1 MMTEMLGKNEEKS
14 LINNRWLVMGHFCK
28 LKNNSIIGYIIRVD
42 IFRRVVNKISN
53 HLRKTNENLIQDCWK
68 LILKLII
75 IKHTFRKNI
84 KMVTKLQNEME
95 SLSSNLS
102 HCVCYLFKNK
112 WFFLLYVLR
121 ENSLAF
127 VFCFLLWVNIYN
139 RITNTLIVC

>member
-1 MMTEMLGKNEEKS
+1 MAGNGTC
-14 LINNRWLVMGHFCK
+14 FCK

-75 IKHTFRKNI
+75 IKYTFRKNI

-95 SLSSNLS
+95 S
-102 HCVCYLFKNK
+102 
-112 WFFLLYVLR
+112 
-121 ENSLAF
+121 
-127 VFCFLLWVNIYN
+127 
-139 RITNTLIVC
+139 

>member
-1 MMTEMLGKNEEKS
+1 MAGNGTC
-14 LINNRWLVMGHFCK
+14 FCK

-53 HLRKTNENLIQDCWK
+53 HLRKTNENLIQDYWK

-95 SLSSNLS
+95 S
-102 HCVCYLFKNK
+102 
-112 WFFLLYVLR
+112 
-121 ENSLAF
+121 
-127 VFCFLLWVNIYN
+127 
-139 RITNTLIVC
+139 

>member
-1 MMTEMLGKNEEKS
+1 MAGNGTC
-14 LINNRWLVMGHFCK
+14 FCK

-53 HLRKTNENLIQDCWK
+53 HLRKTNENLIQDSWK

-95 SLSSNLS
+95 S
-102 HCVCYLFKNK
+102 
-112 WFFLLYVLR
+112 
-121 ENSLAF
+121 
-127 VFCFLLWVNIYN
+127 
-139 RITNTLIVC
+139 

>member
-1 MMTEMLGKNEEKS
+1 MAGNGTC
-14 LINNRWLVMGHFCK
+14 FCK

-75 IKHTFRKNI
+75 IKHAFRKNI

-95 SLSSNLS
+95 S
-102 HCVCYLFKNK
+102 
-112 WFFLLYVLR
+112 
-121 ENSLAF
+121 
-127 VFCFLLWVNIYN
+127 
-139 RITNTLIVC
+139 

>member
-1 MMTEMLGKNEEKS
+1 MFLQTEKQFNYRLHYTG
-14 LINNRWLVMGHFCK
+14 
-28 LKNNSIIGYIIRVD
+28 D

-95 SLSSNLS
+95 S
-102 HCVCYLFKNK
+102 
-112 WFFLLYVLR
+112 
-121 ENSLAF
+121 
-127 VFCFLLWVNIYN
+127 
-139 RITNTLIVC
+139 

>member
-95 SLSSNLS
+95 S
-102 HCVCYLFKNK
+102 
-112 WFFLLYVLR
+112 
-121 ENSLAF
+121 
-127 VFCFLLWVNIYN
+127 
-139 RITNTLIVC
+139 

>member
-1 MMTEMLGKNEEKS
+1 MAGNGTC
-14 LINNRWLVMGHFCK
+14 FCK

-75 IKHTFRKNI
+75 IKHTFRENI

-95 SLSSNLS
+95 S
-102 HCVCYLFKNK
+102 
-112 WFFLLYVLR
+112 
-121 ENSLAF
+121 
-127 VFCFLLWVNIYN
+127 
-139 RITNTLIVC
+139 